1 MLTQMGNRLVIGAH
15 NAGSAVRI
23 PHTAKVLAKKPQPPN
38 QTTHRNTQYSMCNA
52 SQKCAI
58 RKMLKNTQLLN
69 TLRMALLTVL
79 H

>member
-15 NAGSAVRI
+15 KAGDHRPNS
-23 PHTAKVLAKKPQPPN
+23 AKVLAKKPQPPN